1 MRKWG
6 PLVAVCL
13 GVFMLLTDVS
23 IVIVALPDIGTGLDM
38 DFDGLQWV
46 LDGYALALAALLL
59 GLGALAD
66 RAGRRRVYTAG
77 LAVFALASLACGLAP
92 DGTTLVVARI
102 VQAGGGA
109 AMFATAMAL
118 LNLAYRGRDRAVAFG
133 VWGAVSGA
141 AAAVGPVAGGLLTE
155 YLGWRSIFLV
165 NLPLAVAGAV
175 LARRTLPESRDP
187 GAGRLD
193 LPGAAAFTLAAG
205 AAVLALIRGGADG
218 WTSPAVLGAGAAV
231 ALALTVFLLVERRSP
246 HPLLDLA
253 LFRRPAFTGV
263 LLCGAVYSAAAF
275 SALPYTSLWLQSVL
289 GLGPMAAGLTMLP
302 MSATAFTVSALA
314 GRRLAALPTAVPLA
328 GGLAVI
334 GLGQLLQGVLDGS
347 SGRAVLLPG
356 LALAGLGVGAV
367 SPILASAAMAAVP
380 PERGGMAGGALNTF
394 RQLGQALGI
403 AVLGLVLHRGLG
415 DALAGHP
422 AVVPAPDA
430 AARALGAGRPP
441 AGLSEGLLRTA
452 FATGLDRVQLT
463 AGLTALAGAALV
475 AVLLRRRPS
484 AAAAGAG
491 PAGAGTATTA
501 GTASADGGTPAPLAP
516 AEVNR
521 HRVARP

>member
-1 MRKWG
+1 MGTGTGMRKWG
-6 PLVAVCL
+6 PLVAVSL

-23 IVIVALPDIGTGLDM
+23 IVIVALPDIGAGLGM

-59 GLGALAD
+59 GLGAAAD
-66 RAGRRRVYTAG
+66 RVGRRRVYTAG
-77 LAVFALASLACGLAP
+77 LVVFALASLGCGLAP
-92 DGTTLVVARI
+92 DGGTLVAARI

-118 LNLAYRGRDRAVAFG
+118 LNLAYQGRDKAVAFG

-165 NLPLAVAGAV
+165 NLPVAVVAVV

-193 LPGAAAFTLAAG
+193 LPGAVAFTLAAG
-205 AAVLALIRGGADG
+205 AAVLVLIRGGADG
-218 WTSPAVLGAGAAV
+218 WTSPAVLGAAAV
-231 ALALTVFLLVERRSP
+231 AVAALTAFLLIERRAA

-275 SALPYTSLWLQSVL
+275 SYLPYTSLWLQSVL
-289 GLGPMAAGLTMLP
+289 GRGPMAAGLTLLP
-302 MSATAFTVSALA
+302 MSVTAFLVSAVA
-314 GRRLAALPTAVPLA
+314 GRRLAGLPTAVPLA

-334 GLGQLLQGVLDGS
+334 GLGGLLQTGLDAS
-347 SGRAVLLPG
+347 SGWAALLPG
-356 LALAGLGVGAV
+356 LALTGLGVGAV
-367 SPILASAAMAAVP
+367 SPVLAAAAMAAVP

-403 AVLGLVLHRGLG
+403 AVFGLVLHRGLRS
-415 DALAGHP
+415 ALTGHP
-422 AVVPAPDA
+422 DAVADPAA
-430 AARALGAGRPP
+430 TAHALSAGRPQP
-441 AGLSEGLLRTA
+441 GLPEDLLRTA
-452 FATGLDRVQLT
+452 FATALDHTLLT
-463 AGLTALAGAALV
+463 AATTALVGAALV
-475 AVLLRRRPS
+475 ALLLRPRPVPATAEPVPT
-484 AAAAGAG
+484 AAR
-491 PAGAGTATTA
+491 
-501 GTASADGGTPAPLAP
+501 TPA
-516 AEVNR
+516 R
-521 HRVARP
+521 R

>member
-66 RAGRRRVYTAG
+66 RVGRRRVYTVG
-77 LAVFALASLACGLAP
+77 LAVFALASPACGLAP
-92 DGTTLVVARI
+92 DGATLVGARI

-118 LNLAYRGRDRAVAFG
+118 LNLSYRGRDRAVAFG
-133 VWGAVSGA
+133 VWGSVSGA

-165 NLPLAVAGAV
+165 NLPLALAAVV

-187 GAGRLD
+187 AARRLD
-193 LPGAAAFTLAAG
+193 LPGAAAFTVAAG

-218 WTSPAVLGAGAAV
+218 WTSPAVLGAGTASV
-231 ALALTVFLLVERRSP
+231 VALTVFVLVERRSP
-246 HPLLDLA
+246 DPLLAPA
-253 LFRRPAFTGV
+253 LLRRPAFTGV
-263 LLCGAVYSAAAF
+263 LLCGAVYSATAF
-275 SALPYTSLWLQSVL
+275 SGMPYISLWLQSAL
-289 GLGPMAAGLTMLP
+289 GLGPMAAGLTLLP
-302 MSATAFTVSALA
+302 MSVVAFAVPALA
-314 GRRLAALPTAVPLA
+314 GRRLAALPVAVPLA

-334 GLGQLLQGVLDGS
+334 GLGTLLQGVLDGS
-347 SGRAVLLPG
+347 SGWAALLPG
-356 LALAGLGVGAV
+356 LALTGLGVGAV
-367 SPILASAAMAAVP
+367 SPVLASAAMAAVP

-403 AVLGLVLHRGLG
+403 AVLGLVLHGGLR

-422 AVVPAPDA
+422 AAGPDPEA
-430 AARALGAGRPP
+430 TAGALASGRPP
-441 AGLSEGLLRTA
+441 AGLPGELLRTA
-452 FATGLDRVQLT
+452 FATGLDRTLLA

-475 AVLLRRRPS
+475 AVLLRRRPER
-484 AAAAGAG
+484 AG
-491 PAGAGTATTA
+491 PA
-501 GTASADGGTPAPLAP
+501 DGSSDGQAP
-516 AEVNR
+516 ARVETVLDR
-521 HRVARP
+521 HQAARP

>member
-6 PLVAVCL
+6 PLVAVSL

-23 IVIVALPDIGTGLDM
+23 IVIVALPDIGAGLHM

-59 GLGALAD
+59 GLGALGD

-92 DGTTLVVARI
+92 DGGTLVVARI

-141 AAAVGPVAGGLLTE
+141 ASAVGPVAGGVLTE
-155 YLGWRSIFLV
+155 YLGWRSVFLV
-165 NLPLAVAGAV
+165 NLPLALAGTV
-175 LARRTLPESRDP
+175 MARRTLKESRDP
-187 GAGRLD
+187 AARRLD
-193 LPGAAAFTLAAG
+193 LPGAAAFTVAAG
-205 AAVLALIRGGADG
+205 AAVLVLIRGGSDG
-218 WTSPAVLGAGAAV
+218 WTSPAVLGAGAA
-231 ALALTVFLLVERRSP
+231 AAAALTVFVLVERRSP
-246 HPLLDLA
+246 EPLLDLA
-253 LFRRPAFTGV
+253 LLRRPAFTGV

-289 GLGPMAAGLTMLP
+289 GLGPMATGLTLLP
-302 MSATAFTVSALA
+302 MSATAFVVSALA

-334 GLGQLLQGVLDGS
+334 GLGGLLQAVLDGS
-347 SGRAVLLPG
+347 SGWAALLPG
-356 LALAGLGVGAV
+356 LALTGLGVGAV
-367 SPILASAAMAAVP
+367 SPILASGAMASVP

-394 RQLGQALGI
+394 RQLGQAFGI
-403 AVLGLVLHRGLG
+403 AVFGLVLHRGLR

-422 AVVPAPDA
+422 EAVTDPEATA
-430 AARALGAGRPP
+430 SALSAGHSP
-441 AGLSEGLLRTA
+441 AGLPGELLRTA
-452 FATGLDRVQLT
+452 FADALNHTLLA

-475 AVLLRRRPS
+475 AVLLRRRPETAS
-484 AAAAGAG
+484 DPG
-491 PAGAGTATTA
+491 PASDSGRGRTTA
-501 GTASADGGTPAPLAP
+501 S
-516 AEVNR
+516 R
-521 HRVARP
+521 I

>member
-6 PLVAVCL
+6 PLVAVGL

-23 IVIVALPDIGTGLDM
+23 IVIVALPDIGAGLDM
-38 DFDGLQWV
+38 GFDGLQWV

-66 RAGRRRVYTAG
+66 RVGRRRVYTAG

-92 DGTTLVVARI
+92 DGATLVVARI

-141 AAAVGPVAGGLLTE
+141 GAAVGPVAGGLLTE
-155 YLGWRSIFLV
+155 YLGWRWVFLV
-165 NLPLAVAGAV
+165 NLPVALAGLV
-175 LARRTLPESRDP
+175 LARRTLPESRGSGDR
-187 GAGRLD
+187 RLD

-205 AAVLALIRGGADG
+205 AAVLALIRGGTDG
-218 WTSPAVLGAGAAV
+218 WGSPAVLGAGATAV
-231 ALALTVFLLVERRSP
+231 LALAAFLLAERRAP

-263 LLCGAVYSAAAF
+263 MLCGAVYSAAAF
-275 SALPYTSLWLQSVL
+275 SSLPYISLWLQSVL
-289 GLGPMAAGLTMLP
+289 GLGPMAAGLTLLP
-302 MSATAFTVSALA
+302 MSAAALLVSALT

-334 GLGQLLQGVLDGS
+334 GLGGLLQTVPAGP
-347 SGRAVLLPG
+347 SGWAALLPG
-356 LALAGLGVGAV
+356 LALTGLGVGVV
-367 SPILASAAMAAVP
+367 SPVLASAAMAAVP
-380 PERGGMAGGALNTF
+380 PELGGTAGGALNTF

-403 AVLGLVLHRGLG
+403 ALLGLVLHRGLR

-422 AVVPAPDA
+422 DTVPDPDS
-430 AARALGAGRPP
+430 AARTLGAGRAVP
-441 AGLSEGLLRTA
+441 GLPGDRLRTA
-452 FATGLDRVQLT
+452 FATALDHTLL
-463 AGLTALAGAALV
+463 AGGLTALAGAALV
-475 AVLLRRRPS
+475 AALLRRRPEPARPEPAHPVDGRPPAPAD
-484 AAAAGAG
+484 AAA
-491 PAGAGTATTA
+491 
-501 GTASADGGTPAPLAP
+501 
-516 AEVNR
+516 R
-521 HRVARP
+521 HRAAGS

>member
-6 PLVAVCL
+6 PLVAVSI

-38 DFDGLQWV
+38 GFDGLQWV

-92 DGTTLVVARI
+92 DGGTLVAARI
-102 VQAGGGA
+102 VQAVGGA

-155 YLGWRSIFLV
+155 FLGWRSVFLV
-165 NLPLAVAGAV
+165 NLPLALAGGV
-175 LARRTLPESRDP
+175 LARRTLTESRDP
-187 GAGRLD
+187 AARRLD
-193 LPGAAAFTLAAG
+193 LPGAASFTVAAG
-205 AAVLALIRGGADG
+205 AAVLALIRGGSDG
-218 WTSPAVLGAGAAV
+218 WTSPAVLGAGAAAAV
-231 ALALTVFLLVERRSP
+231 ALTVFLLVERRSP
-246 HPLLDLA
+246 EPLLDLA

-289 GLGPMAAGLTMLP
+289 GLGPMAAGLTLLP

-314 GRRLAALPTAVPLA
+314 GRRLAALPMAVPLA

-334 GLGQLLQGVLDGS
+334 GLGSLLQAVLDGS
-347 SGRAVLLPG
+347 SGRPALLPG
-356 LALAGLGVGAV
+356 LTLTGLGVGAV
-367 SPILASAAMAAVP
+367 SPILASGAMAAVP

-394 RQLGQALGI
+394 RQLGQAFGI
-403 AVLGLVLHRGLG
+403 AVFGLVLHRGLR

-422 AVVPAPDA
+422 YAAADPDA
-430 AARALGAGRPP
+430 AASALSAGRPP
-441 AGLSEGLLRTA
+441 AGLPGDLLRTA
-452 FATGLDRVQLT
+452 FAGALNHTLLA

-475 AVLLRRRPS
+475 AVLLRRRPES
-484 AAAAGAG
+484 A
-491 PAGAGTATTA
+491 PV
-501 GTASADGGTPAPLAP
+501 PAPDRGRTAASEL
-516 AEVNR
+516 
-521 HRVARP
+521 